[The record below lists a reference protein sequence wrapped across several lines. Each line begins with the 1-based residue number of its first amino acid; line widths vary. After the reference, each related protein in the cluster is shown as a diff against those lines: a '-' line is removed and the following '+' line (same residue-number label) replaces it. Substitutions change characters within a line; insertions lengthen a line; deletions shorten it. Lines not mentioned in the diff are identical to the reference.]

1 MTRYDVSHW
10 TITDGK
16 TGLLLFA
23 QSLEELLAMHSHD
36 SHKVPALN
44 FHYLGYEILSVID
57 SVEDDV
63 LDRGNLIPLFA
74 EMRTLFQQD
83 QTAQKYL
90 GNDFDAIF
98 YKKNGKGEYDKKP
111 IKIEASKEVDG
122 LLPTLKKGIRFIVS
136 ELNRND
142 QYYHE
147 LIQQLKIQI
156 TECGE
161 DLLKLDSLYSSTKII
176 ASELI
181 NKGYNQS
188 YMYDCIKWTFFSPE
202 HSVSTIEIGRA
213 HV

>member
-1 MTRYDVSHW
+1 MTRYDISHW

-83 QTAQKYL
+83 LSNKKYACARRYIY
-90 GNDFDAIF
+90 AIF
-98 YKKNGKGEYDKKP
+98 RLCIAK
-111 IKIEASKEVDG
+111 SS
-122 LLPTLKKGIRFIVS
+122 LL
-136 ELNRND
+136 
-142 QYYHE
+142 Y
-147 LIQQLKIQI
+147 
-156 TECGE
+156 
-161 DLLKLDSLYSSTKII
+161 
-176 ASELI
+176 
-181 NKGYNQS
+181 
-188 YMYDCIKWTFFSPE
+188 
-202 HSVSTIEIGRA
+202 
-213 HV
+213 